1 MLRWRKW
8 LTKIE
13 VDGIHGSHPINQIN
27 LCKLP
32 LVMGIQGLQGSLK
45 EWAPG
50 CENFAGSSA
59 EQQQEQY
66 SRKQGSTLTVT
77 SVLHLIFSPNLV
89 DKYVCGDMDD
99 NIDTLSRVAFR

>member
-1 MLRWRKW
+1 
-8 LTKIE
+8 
-13 VDGIHGSHPINQIN
+13 
-27 LCKLP
+27 
-32 LVMGIQGLQGSLK
+32 MGIQGLQGSLK